1 MNQSI
6 AKPDFRL
13 DHTMIRVFDQ
23 EKTLDFYTRI
33 LGMKILRQNE
43 YPDGRFTNTF
53 IGYQGED
60 EGTTI
65 EMTYNWDQ
73 QEPYEMG
80 NAWGHFAL
88 KVSDVYATADYLK
101 SEGVEFVR
109 EAGPMNAGTRVIA
122 FIKDPNGYVIELN
135 EPMSANGQKSFPH
148 AKGKTSFCSSNPSAL
163 VNEIPIN

>member
-1 MNQSI
+1 MSEQ
-6 AKPDFRL
+6 KPDFRL

-53 IGYQGED
+53 VG
-60 EGTTI
+60 
-65 EMTYNWDQ
+65 WDQ
-73 QEPYEMG
+73 QEPYDMG

-88 KVSDVYATADYLK
+88 KVSDVYATAEYLK

-109 EAGPMNAGTRVIA
+109 EPGPMNAGTRIIA
-122 FIKDPNGYVIELN
+122 FFKDPNGYVIELN
-135 EPMSANGQKSFPH
+135 EPLGNA
-148 AKGKTSFCSSNPSAL
+148 
-163 VNEIPIN
+163 

>member
-1 MNQSI
+1 MNDQ
-6 AKPDFRL
+6 KPDFRL

-43 YPDGRFTNTF
+43 YPEGRFTNTF

-65 EMTYNWDQ
+65 EMTLQ
-73 QEPYEMG
+73 LGTRKSPYDMG
-80 NAWGHFAL
+80 NAWGHLAL

-101 SEGVEFVR
+101 SQGVEFVR
-109 EAGPMNAGTRVIA
+109 EPGPMKAGTRIIA
-122 FIKDPNGYVIELN
+122 FFKDPNGYVIELN
-135 EPMSANGQKSFPH
+135 EPIG
-148 AKGKTSFCSSNPSAL
+148 
-163 VNEIPIN
+163 

>member
-1 MNQSI
+1 MN
-6 AKPDFRL
+6 KPDFRL

-43 YPDGRFTNTF
+43 YPEGRFTNTF
-53 IGYQGED
+53 VGYQGED

-73 QEPYEMG
+73 EEPYEMG
-80 NAWGHFAL
+80 EAWGHMAL
-88 KVSDVYATADYLK
+88 KVSDVYATAEYLN

-109 EAGPMNAGTRVIA
+109 EPGPMKHGSTVIA
-122 FIKDPNGYVIELN
+122 FVEDPDGYKVELI
-135 EPMSANGQKSFPH
+135 QL
-148 AKGKTSFCSSNPSAL
+148 SSRADAAA
-163 VNEIPIN
+163 

>member
-1 MNQSI
+1 MS
-6 AKPDFRL
+6 KPDFRL

-23 EKTLDFYTRI
+23 EKTMDFYTRI
-33 LGMKILRQNE
+33 LGMKIHRQTE

-53 IGYQGED
+53 VGYVGED
-60 EGTTI
+60 DGTNI

-73 QEPYEMG
+73 EEPYDMG

-88 KVSDVYATADYLK
+88 KVSDVYATAEYLK

-122 FIKDPNGYVIELN
+122 FFKDPNGYVIELN
-135 EPMSANGQKSFPH
+135 SP
-148 AKGKTSFCSSNPSAL
+148 
-163 VNEIPIN
+163 VNEQN

>member
-1 MNQSI
+1 MNQAV

-23 EKTLDFYTRI
+23 DKTLDFYTRI
-33 LGMKILRQNE
+33 LGMKILRQTD

-53 IGYQGED
+53 IGYQDED
-60 EGTTI
+60 DGTSI

-80 NAWGHFAL
+80 NAWGHIAF

-109 EAGPMNAGTRVIA
+109 EAGPMNAGTRIIA
-122 FIKDPNGYVIELN
+122 FFKDPNGYVIELN
-135 EPMSANGQKSFPH
+135 EPVSANS
-148 AKGKTSFCSSNPSAL
+148 
-163 VNEIPIN
+163 

>member
-1 MNQSI
+1 MSI
-6 AKPDFRL
+6 QMPDFRL

-43 YPDGRFTNTF
+43 YPGGRYTNTF
-53 IGYQGED
+53 VGYVGED

-73 QEPYEMG
+73 QEAYDHG

-88 KVSDVYATADYLK
+88 KVSNVYATAEYLK
-101 SEGVEFVR
+101 SQGVEFVR
-109 EAGPMNAGTRVIA
+109 EPGPMNAGTRIIA
-122 FIKDPNGYVIELN
+122 FFKDPNGYVIELN
-135 EPMSANGQKSFPH
+135 EPLGN
-148 AKGKTSFCSSNPSAL
+148 T
-163 VNEIPIN
+163 